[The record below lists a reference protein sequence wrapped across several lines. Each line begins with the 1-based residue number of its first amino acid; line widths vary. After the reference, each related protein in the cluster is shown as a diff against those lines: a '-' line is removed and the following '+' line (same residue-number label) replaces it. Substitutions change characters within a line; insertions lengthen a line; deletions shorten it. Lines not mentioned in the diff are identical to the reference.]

1 MQPLESEKEKMEDFD
16 SYAKDLREATS
27 LPKSSSCVRS
37 NQSLLFRRDE
47 EPVKCGEGISTAENE
62 QPAWSQKKQS
72 DAVNQLKS
80 LLLKQGKEIPAPV
93 SPSKDLVPVIHNPPD
108 YIQHLEAEVRFCKEE
123 QQELKERIRVVV
135 VENEKLQDELKA
147 KHSEESPK
155 ESHVS
160 PDCLEQL
167 KTIHRAQFDTLEVQ
181 VISLRRDL
189 LYSQQECKEL
199 TARLKR
205 SEAETTAAPPAD
217 GGARVAGLCLKCAQQ
232 EAAILP
238 TSAPSDAHAQ
248 ALDRLTKERNELLA
262 ALNAAHSARQEVQ
275 HREWSA
281 CLQVKGAVEMAEEAH
296 LRRTEL
302 EVQCQQ
308 LSRELA
314 RESAQRE
321 RDVQALQDKQAKARE
336 DGRNE
341 GLRQKD
347 ELANTVA
354 WLSQRTSELEGLLRR
369 LDTDKSSLTNQLEDV
384 LRQLA
389 SVEKDKSK
397 ICAELQY
404 QRSSAQIKKEEA
416 EQELQ
421 DLKSKTGRQLEK
433 LTREVEKLSSELVG
447 CRQRLEAVQRD
458 GGQWQAEALSL
469 AEQLAE
475 ARRQVHLTRENSE
488 TAARAHKDKMASAV
502 QAWRERESEMTTQ
515 MRRVEAEHLREAA
528 ELDQLVTSQNSLIQT
543 LKEECQTLGATLEE
557 LMGNKRREVE
567 QLALRNQNLEETVQS
582 MRARCSHMENQCV
595 LHGRV
600 HRTMKNR
607 LQQLDR
613 HCQNSAQQVCELLS
627 KQNQVAATNMQMQS

>member
-1 MQPLESEKEKMEDFD
+1 MQPMESEKEKMEHVG
-16 SYAKDLREATS
+16 SCAKDLKEAAF
-27 LPKSSSCVRS
+27 LPKSSSCFRS
-37 NQSLLFRRDE
+37 NQSLLLRQDE

-93 SPSKDLVPVIHNPPD
+93 SPSMDLVPVIHNPPD

-123 QQELKERIRVVV
+123 QQELKDRIRVVV
-135 VENEKLQDELKA
+135 VENEKLQEQLKA
-147 KHSEESPK
+147 KYSEESPK
-155 ESHVS
+155 ESHMS

-167 KTIHRAQFDTLEVQ
+167 KTIHRAQLDTLEVQ

-205 SEAETTAAPPAD
+205 SEAETPPPLAD
-217 GGARVAGLCLKCAQQ
+217 ERARVAGLCLKCAQQ

-238 TSAPSDAHAQ
+238 SAPSDDHAQ

-262 ALNAAHSARQEVQ
+262 ALNAAQSARQEVQ

-281 CLQVKGAVEMAEEAH
+281 CLQVKSAVEMAEEAH

-354 WLSQRTSELEGLLRR
+354 WLSQRTAELEGEVRR
-369 LDTDKSSLTNQLEDV
+369 LNTDKSSLTNQLEDV

-389 SVEKDKSK
+389 NVEKDKSK
-397 ICAELQY
+397 ISAELQY
-404 QRSSAQIKKEEA
+404 QRSSAQIMKEEA

-421 DLKSKTGRQLEK
+421 DLKSKTSRQQEK
-433 LTREVEKLSSELVG
+433 LTQEVEKLRSELVG
-447 CRQRLEAVQRD
+447 CCQRLEAVQRD
-458 GGQWQAEALSL
+458 VGQWQAEALSL
-469 AEQLAE
+469 AEQLAQ

-488 TAARAHKDKMASAV
+488 TAARAHKDKMASSV
-502 QAWRERESEMTTQ
+502 QAWRERENQMTTL
-515 MRRVEAEHLREAA
+515 MRRMRAEHLREAG

-543 LKEECQTLGATLEE
+543 LKEECRTLGATLEE

-567 QLALRNQNLEETVQS
+567 KLAMRNQNLEETVQS

-627 KQNQVAATNMQMQS
+627 KKNQIATTNTQMPS